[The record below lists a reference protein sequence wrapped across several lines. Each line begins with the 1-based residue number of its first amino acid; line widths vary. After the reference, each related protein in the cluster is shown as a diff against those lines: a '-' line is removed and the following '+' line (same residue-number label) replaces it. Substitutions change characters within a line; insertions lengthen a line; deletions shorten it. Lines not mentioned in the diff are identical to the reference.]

1 MRIILCEKHILL
13 LKGRNIKFNE
23 IAILIVE
30 QS

>member
-1 MRIILCEKHILL
+1 MRIKLCEKHILPW
-13 LKGRNIKFNE
+13 KGRNNKFSE